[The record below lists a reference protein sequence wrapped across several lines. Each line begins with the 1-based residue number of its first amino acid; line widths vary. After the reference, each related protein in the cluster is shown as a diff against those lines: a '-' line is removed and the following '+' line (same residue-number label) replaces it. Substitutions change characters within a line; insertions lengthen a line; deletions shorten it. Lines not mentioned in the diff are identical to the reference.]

1 MMKRHSVWKLCF
13 KLILA
18 GIPLYLLMLYTF
30 LFPMNYMAIEYSMWA
45 EEKDYVN
52 KENGAENLPTAN
64 TLILGD
70 SRAKSGLRPKE
81 LSDSVYN
88 MAIGGAT
95 PIEMYYALENYLE
108 NHPAPEN
115 AVIIFAPYHFCD
127 IDNWGQTLYYNYLTV
142 PELLDVFKNAA
153 SFNDPVVLADNFL
166 TDSLS
171 YRLRLPNK
179 YLAAEYNAGFV
190 NRKNDNL
197 EKYNSVRRDGGY
209 TVFGTAPGNDAGNY
223 ETHHEVFDKSP
234 LVENYYYKLI
244 GLCLENDIHVII
256 EQSPV
261 NKASMA
267 LITEDF
273 WDGYNQ
279 FLADIETAY
288 PSIIMEKEVIA
299 YDNRY
304 FGDNNHLNE
313 DGAVIFTREFKEKYK
328 ELFSAGSTEPST
340 EIPEDARISD

>member
-1 MMKRHSVWKLCF
+1 MKKHPVWKLCF
-13 KLILA
+13 NFILL
-18 GIPLYLLMLYTF
+18 GIPLYILIAYTF
-30 LFPMNYMAIEYSMWA
+30 FFPMHYMAVEYSMWA

-52 KENGAENLPTAN
+52 AKNGAEALPDAR

-81 LSDSVYN
+81 LSDSAYN

-95 PIEMYYALENYLE
+95 AIEMYYALENYLSC
-108 NHPAPEN
+108 HGAPEN

-127 IDNWGQTLYYNYLTV
+127 IDNWGQTLYYNYLTI
-142 PELLDVFKNAA
+142 PELFDVYKNALA
-153 SFNDPVVLADNFL
+153 FHDPVVFANNFF

-179 YLAAEYNAGFV
+179 YLSAEYNAGFIG
-190 NRKNDNL
+190 RKGENTA
-197 EKYNSVRRDGGY
+197 KYDSVRADAGY
-209 TVFGTAPGNDAGNY
+209 TVFGNDPGNDAGNY

-234 LVENYYYKLI
+234 LVESYYYKLLR
-244 GLCLENDIHVII
+244 LCAENDIRVII

-261 NKASMA
+261 NQASMD

-273 WDGYNQ
+273 WNGYHA
-279 FLADIETAY
+279 FLTEVGQAY
-288 PSIIMEKEVIA
+288 PSVAINKDVTA

-313 DGAVIFTREFKEKYK
+313 GGAVIFTKEMKEKY
-328 ELFSAGSTEPST
+328 P
-340 EIPEDARISD
+340 EIF